1 MQVIDQ
7 IFQQLDEE
15 DNGYVSTE
23 QLISILQSLEN
34 NSENSSDQK
43 DDMLSTQHLTYSN
56 SPPLGSDYRHLVSIK
71 KMLLGITWTYFQFW
85 MIKTQ
90 GKLK

>member
-34 NSENSSDQK
+34 NSENSSNQK

-56 SPPLGSDYRHLVSIK
+56 SPPLEADYEASSILK
-71 KMLLGITWTYFQFW
+71 KHASWYNMNIFSILDDQNTG
-85 MIKTQ
+85 
-90 GKLK
+90 

>member
-34 NSENSSDQK
+34 NTDNSDTQK
-43 DDMLSTQHLTYSN
+43 DDLLPSHHLTYSN
-56 SPPLGSDYRHLVSIK
+56 SPPLGADYEASSIHK
-71 KMLLGITWTYFQFW
+71 NNPSWYNMNIFSILDDQNTG
-85 MIKTQ
+85 
-90 GKLK
+90 